1 MCSKQFV
8 IFENC
13 NQKSITFIPKTRIII
28 TYTKIIKI
36 LNYYNMKHI
45 TLILAIIFSSI
56 CANAQGWMW
65 AKQFNG
71 TGNNQPTAIVQDN
84 SGNYYVYGNFKG
96 TVNQD
101 AITLNSYSNTQ
112 DIFLSKYNSQGVIQ
126 WIKQI
131 GSTGAEVAIGL
142 VLSHDGNSILVSGQ
156 TNGMCS
162 FDGGFTFTSEGLN
175 DIFLAK
181 FDLNGSC
188 QWAHNTAYGITM
200 QLSGALTIDDNEN
213 IIMTGVFIDN
223 VTFYGGTA
231 SLTSLYSGVRQN
243 FIAKFDGN
251 GNYSWSKL
259 ISSDNASTEIK
270 SVSAFNNEYYFS
282 GRYIGNVD
290 IDGNIIENYTT
301 YADGMVF
308 KLNTS
313 GSFQWVKTIVGTS
326 STEYPYKHVNDE
338 SGNVYVAGY
347 YLSSQLDIDG
357 TLLNNT
363 SSGTTDIFIIKY
375 NSSGILQWAK
385 NIGSNAD
392 DKVLD
397 IHSYNNNV
405 ILTGSYSAAINFDI
419 YPLTNSG
426 GTDAFIAECDA
437 SGNFI
442 NAIKAAGTG
451 NDNGEAC
458 LYTKNGRNFVATGD
472 FYSNTFTIGTN
483 TFTNSIQDLTT
494 RDAYIARY
502 GCFDGVSISPTNV
515 SCFGGNNGAATAIPS
530 EGLETDYTY
539 AWSNSETTATI
550 SNLTAGTY
558 SVTVTRIAS
567 TCNATASVT
576 ITQPAALTATTSQ
589 NNGCNGSCN
598 KTATV
603 IPSDGTLPYTYHWNN
618 GQTGA
623 TATELCTGNYSVTV
637 TDGCTNTSVQS
648 VTITDPTVL
657 TATTSQVEPSL
668 TSCDGTA
675 TVSPSGGTSPYTYLW
690 SNAQTT
696 NPATG
701 ICGGTCSVTVT
712 DANGCT
718 TTKSYTFKKA
728 INLRVVGT
736 PTTNSATFAWDG
748 SGADMY
754 RLRFN
759 VLGSTSYFYSNVYT
773 SPYTKQ
779 LLEANTTYECC
790 ITTKIGS
797 VYSPYSSPVTFTTT
811 IDNSVIAT
819 NLRMVGTPTSSSATV
834 AWDGSGATSYQLRLN
849 IAGSSTYTYKTVYT
863 SPYTFDLLQPNTNY
877 DCCIRTF
884 YGGTYNSMSSP
895 ISFSTTNEVTV
906 IATNLRIEGIPTTN
920 SATLAWDGSGADR
933 YRLRFKKQGSS
944 TYLYSDIY
952 ASPFTRQLLEPNSTY
967 ECSITTYVSG
977 VYTAYSSPI
986 TFTTAN
992 GISYLATNLRVVG
1005 SPTANSAILAWD
1017 GSGAMYYQLR
1027 FNVVGSTSYSYV
1039 KVYTGSPYTKLSLT
1053 PGTNYNCCIM
1063 TYVSSGVYTSYS
1075 SPVTFTTASSKNL
1088 TSIEDNKLIGIN
1100 IYPNPVKTF
1109 LSIEIEA
1116 VNDGKYTMEISDITG
1131 RVIMNVEGYVEGRFY
1146 IREKDVSEWKS
1157 GIYFLRIYYG
1167 EEVKTIKFIK
1177 E

>member
-13 NQKSITFIPKTRIII
+13 NQKSITFIPKIRIII
-28 TYTKIIKI
+28 TYAKIIKI

-45 TLILAIIFSSI
+45 TLILAIVFSSI
-56 CANAQGWMW
+56 FANAQGWMW

-71 TGNNQPTAIVQDN
+71 TGNNQPTAMIQDN
-84 SGNYYVYGNFKG
+84 AGNYYVYGNFKG
-96 TVNQD
+96 TVTQD

-181 FDLNGSC
+181 FDLNGTC
-188 QWAHNTAYGITM
+188 QWAHNTAYGLTM
-200 QLSGALTIDDNEN
+200 QLSGALTIDNNEN
-213 IIMTGVFIDN
+213 IIITGVFIDN

-243 FIAKFDGN
+243 FIAIFDEN
-251 GNYSWSKL
+251 GNYTWSKL

-270 SVSAFNNEYYFS
+270 SVSTFNNEYYFS
-282 GRYIGNVD
+282 GRFIGNVD
-290 IDGNIIENYTT
+290 IDGNIIENYTSFT
-301 YADGMVF
+301 DGMVF

-313 GSFQWVKTIVGTS
+313 GSFQWAKTIIGTS

-347 YLSSQLDIDG
+347 YLSSQLDVDG

-363 SSGTTDIFIIKY
+363 SSGTSDIFIIKY
-375 NSSGILQWAK
+375 NNSGTLQWAK
-385 NIGSNAD
+385 NIGSTAD

-397 IHSYNNNV
+397 IHTFNNNV
-405 ILTGSYSAAINFDI
+405 ILTGSYSAAINFDS

-442 NAIKAAGTG
+442 NAVKAAGTG

-458 LYTKNGRNFVATGD
+458 LYIKNGRNFVATGD
-472 FYSNTFTIGTN
+472 FYSSTFTIGTC
-483 TFTNSIQDLTT
+483 TFTNSVNDLTT

-502 GCFDGVSISPTNV
+502 GCFDGASITSTNIT
-515 SCFGGNNGAATAIPS
+515 CYGLTNGIATAVPS
-530 EGLETDYTY
+530 EGSPDSYTY
-539 AWSNSETTATI
+539 IWSNSENTATI
-550 SNLTAGTY
+550 NNLSAGNY
-558 SVTVTRIAS
+558 SVTVTSAS
-567 TCNATASVT
+567 NCTATASVT
-576 ITQPAALTATTSQ
+576 ITQPTALTATTSQ

-603 IPSDGTLPYTYHWNN
+603 LPSDGTTPYTYIWNN

-623 TATELCTGNYSVTV
+623 TATGLCTGNYSVTV

-668 TSCDGTA
+668 SSCDGTA
-675 TVSPSGGTSPYTYLW
+675 TVIPSGGTNPYTYLW
-690 SNAQTT
+690 SNTQTT
-696 NPATG
+696 STATG
-701 ICGGTCSVTVT
+701 ICGGVCTVTVT

-718 TTKSYTFKKA
+718 TSKSYTFKKA

-736 PTTNSATFAWDG
+736 PATNSATFAWDG
-748 SGADMY
+748 NGADYY

-759 VLGSTSYFYSNVYT
+759 KQGSSTYIYSGIYT
-773 SPYTKQ
+773 SPFTRQ
-779 LLEANTTYECC
+779 LLDANTTYECC
-790 ITTKIGS
+790 ITTNISGI
-797 VYSPYSSPVTFTTT
+797 YSPYSSPVTFTTANNT
-811 IDNSVIAT
+811 SVIAT
-819 NLRMVGTPTSSSATV
+819 NLRVVGTPTSSSAIV

-849 IAGSSTYTYKTVYT
+849 ITGSTTYTYKTTYT
-863 SPYTFDLLQPNTNY
+863 SPNTFDLLQPNTNY
-877 DCCIRTF
+877 ECCIRTF
-884 YGGTYNSMSSP
+884 YGGTYNAMSSP
-895 ISFSTTNEVTV
+895 ITFTTTNEVTV
-906 IATNLRIEGIPTTN
+906 VASNLRVEGTPTTN
-920 SATLAWDGSGADR
+920 SATLAWDGSGADY

-967 ECSITTYVSG
+967 ECSITTNISG
-977 VYTAYSSPI
+977 TYTAYSTPI
-986 TFTTAN
+986 YFTTAN
-992 GISYLATNLRVVG
+992 GISYLATNLRIQG
-1005 SPTANSAILAWD
+1005 SPTANSATLAWD
-1017 GSGAMYYQLR
+1017 GSGAMFYQLR
-1027 FNVVGSTSYSYV
+1027 FNVVGSTSYTYI

-1063 TYVSSGVYTSYS
+1063 TVVSAGVYSSYS
-1075 SPVTFTTASSKNL
+1075 SPITFTTASSKNL
-1088 TSIEDNKLIGIN
+1088 TSIDENTLIGIKV
-1100 IYPNPVKTF
+1100 YPNPVKTI

-1116 VNDGKYTMEISDITG
+1116 VNNGKYIMEIRDITG
-1131 RVIMNVEGYVEGRFY
+1131 RVIMNEEGYVEGRFY
-1146 IREKDVSEWKS
+1146 IRQKDVSEWKS
-1157 GIYFLRIYYG
+1157 GIYFIRIYYG
-1167 EEVKTIKFIK
+1167 KEVKTLRFIK